1 MLEIQVT
8 GIKEALRRLN
18 NLANEIPFA
27 ASKALNDTAKEVKQE
42 EVREID
48 RVFDRPTPYVKN
60 SLYVYPSSKTKL
72 VAEVS
77 FKDRQQKIMAP
88 HVYGGTRV
96 MKRSEK
102 LLGEYYVP
110 GQGARLNQ
118 YGNMSPG
125 QVTQVLS
132 ALKKLSDPYQNTSKR
147 SRSRN
152 KKPRDYFMLRSRR
165 GGLPAGVYEK
175 RSAGRVKPIMIFTKS
190 PSYQKRFPFHK
201 VAENVCRRVFLQK
214 FNAAIDYALRNPR

>member
-132 ALKKLSDPYQNTSKR
+132 ALKSSPIRIRTRQRDPDRGTR
-147 SRSRN
+147 SRAIISCC
-152 KKPRDYFMLRSRR
+152 DH
-165 GGLPAGVYEK
+165 AGADC
-175 RSAGRVKPIMIFTKS
+175 RQGSTKS
-190 PSYQKRFPFHK
+190 
-201 VAENVCRRVFLQK
+201 
-214 FNAAIDYALRNPR
+214 AARAGSSR